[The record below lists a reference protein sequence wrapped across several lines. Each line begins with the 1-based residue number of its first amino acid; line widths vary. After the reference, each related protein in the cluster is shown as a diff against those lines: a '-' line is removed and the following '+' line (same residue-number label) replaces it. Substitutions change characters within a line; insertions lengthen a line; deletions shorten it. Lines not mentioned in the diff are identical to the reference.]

1 MSGGRRVEEREGE
14 GGGENITASCVKRST
29 VDGHG
34 RDVAS
39 LAEQTDGE
47 MASERLR
54 PGGLAGQ
61 LLINHFPSAVVPSNH
76 QSIPS
81 SLPFMQTKDELV
93 VVGGGALFKILTM
106 LPPSL
111 PHSSHLW
118 SSSAQQPPPPLS
130 SPCVQRG
137 FLCQGN
143 RLKVRAG
150 GGRFF
155 RFHLRPTLE

>member
-54 PGGLAGQ
+54 PGWLAGQ

-111 PHSSHLW
+111 PPFLPSLVLFSSRPLLCPLLV
-118 SSSAQQPPPPLS
+118 SRGAFSA
-130 SPCVQRG
+130 RETG
-137 FLCQGN
+137 
-143 RLKVRAG
+143 
-150 GGRFF
+150 
-155 RFHLRPTLE
+155 